1 MVFVDVPP
9 DAPGPLRERAEAHRV
24 RLSIGDDP
32 RLRLVLHLDVS
43 DDALDRIVAV
53 FS

>member
-1 MVFVDVPP
+1 MVFVDVPQASLP
-9 DAPGPLRERAEAHRV
+9 RLRERAEAHRV

-32 RLRLVLHLDVS
+32 RLRLVLHLDIG
-43 DDALDRIVAV
+43 DNALDRVVAV